1 MSVNLRKRSNIGL
14 LLALIVATIAVMVLG
29 LMWFRGRGEPLVVE
43 VAYGSLVLIAAL
55 FVYDKLL
62 VQ

>member
-1 MSVNLRKRSNIGL
+1 MSVNLRKRSNVGL

-29 LMWFRGRGEPLVVE
+29 LMWLRGRGEPLVVE

-55 FVYDKLL
+55 FAYDKLL